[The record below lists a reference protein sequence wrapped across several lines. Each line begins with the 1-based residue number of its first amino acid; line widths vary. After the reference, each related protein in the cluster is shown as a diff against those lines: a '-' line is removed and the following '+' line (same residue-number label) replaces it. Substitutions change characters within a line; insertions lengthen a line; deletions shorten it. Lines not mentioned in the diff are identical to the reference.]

1 MYATELSDHPPRP
14 SYTWTFLYCSLN
26 DYGSFRNCFAEEKLL
41 HQLLGVRMDWLS
53 HFVFGKVV
61 VRPGLTAVLIPSL
74 PFYMLRL

>member
-1 MYATELSDHPPRP
+1 MQQNLATTHPDHPTRGL
-14 SYTWTFLYCSLN
+14 FYCSLN